1 MSVST
6 FAFLFELLELNAFC
20 EEMSRQKFKGGNLS
34 VERVQLNCSVL
45 ITKLENKSFS
55 SQDDLEL
62 YFQRKKSGAG
72 SDSVQ
77 SVVMLGADRA
87 KVTFRNPSGIPY
99 MTLVIQYNL
108 Y

>member
-1 MSVST
+1 MP
-6 FAFLFELLELNAFC
+6 FYFELLELNAFC
-20 EEMSRQKFKGGNLS
+20 EEISRQKFKGGSLS
-34 VERVQLNCSVL
+34 LEKVQLNCSVL
-45 ITKLENKSFS
+45 ITKLESRSFC

-62 YFQRKKSGAG
+62 YFQRKQSGAG

-87 KVTFRNPSGIPY
+87 KVTFRSPSGIPY
-99 MTLVIQYNL
+99 ITCYTVEPL